1 MKTFRMIGMALLAIL
16 LSVNL
21 VSCDND
27 DDGTGG
33 EGGAATGSSVSL
45 GNGKKLVQMLE
56 YSVQDEV
63 QELMSMTEL
72 KYDAQGRVVEAKKKK
87 KDDEGSWKPDNA
99 KISWESNKVTLSFE
113 SYEDVFFTYMLSG
126 GKISKG
132 SISYWSEETGKW
144 NTEGG
149 KFIYDEDGHIKETF
163 EEGGNGEKG
172 ELTLFIWN
180 NDRLS
185 LIDDG
190 YYSYNFR
197 YDGQTC
203 NGFNPM
209 LYLLY
214 GVNDYYIFIAHPE
227 LVGHETT
234 HLPSKC
240 IKDDSLGS
248 MTTLLEYELDSDGYV
263 IGCTTCRGNE
273 YYSETRY
280 YEFAWE

>member
-21 VSCDND
+21 VSCDKD
-27 DDGTGG
+27 EDGTTGG
-33 EGGAATGSSVSL
+33 GSGAATGSGVSL
-45 GNGKKLVQMLE
+45 GNGKKLVRMME
-56 YSVQDEV
+56 YSVRDEV
-63 QELMSMTEL
+63 QELKSMTEL
-72 KYDAQGRVVEAKKKK
+72 KYDAQGRVIEAKKKK

-113 SYEDVFFTYMLSG
+113 SYEDEYFTYMLSG

-132 SISYWSEETGKW
+132 SYSYWSEDDSEWYTR
-144 NTEGG
+144 GG
-149 KFIYDEDGHIKETF
+149 NFIYDKDGHIKETF
-163 EEGGNGEKG
+163 EEGGNGEKVA
-172 ELTLFIWN
+172 LTSFIWN

-214 GVNDYYIFIAHPE
+214 GGNDYYIFIAHPE
-227 LVGHETT
+227 LVGLETT

-240 IKDDSLGS
+240 FNSLGS